1 MRFYGIVK
9 NIKNCID
16 KRFLKG
22 YTILKIENGN
32 EGENSTGRTSEN
44 LSFGAR

>member
-1 MRFYGIVK
+1 MRFYGIK
-9 NIKNCID
+9 GNIKNSID
-16 KRFLKG
+16 KRFTKV